1 MTKTKQIWP
10 KVEIGTH
17 FAVME
22 YEDGTY
28 EMYWDD
34 EKLLEE
40 VQEAISSLTERSEA
54 KRASEV

>member
-1 MTKTKQIWP
+1 MTQTKEVWP

-22 YEDGTY
+22 YEDGTH

-34 EKLLEE
+34 ESQ
-40 VQEAISSLTERSEA
+40 VPPEASRPEFEYILDCITMEF
-54 KRASEV
+54 

>member
-1 MTKTKQIWP
+1 MTEKKEVWP

-22 YEDGTY
+22 YEDGTH

-40 VQEAISSLTERSEA
+40 VREAIKSVEKTKA
-54 KRASEV
+54 KRN